1 MGEDI
6 SNKTIVVLV
15 VLTVLISI
23 LGTAVVWD
31 SVSKINAE
39 PAAKKAV
46 MSGDNTRSE
55 GQVSFTVL
63 PKQQPDEG
71 TGYVAFTILPKGQ

>member
-1 MGEDI
+1 MAEDI

-31 SVSKINAE
+31 SVAKIKMESSK
-39 PAAKKAV
+39 PKL
-46 MSGDNTRSE
+46 SGDNPRTGGE
-55 GQVSFTVL
+55 VSFRVL
-63 PKQQPDEG
+63 PEQEPVEG
-71 TGYVAFTILPKGQ
+71 TGYVAFTILPKGE